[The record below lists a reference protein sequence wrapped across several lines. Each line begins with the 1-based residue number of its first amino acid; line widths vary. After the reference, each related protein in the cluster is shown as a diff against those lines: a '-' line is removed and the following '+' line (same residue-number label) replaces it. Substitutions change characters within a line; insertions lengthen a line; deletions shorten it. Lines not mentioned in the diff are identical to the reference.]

1 MPTNSDYDGF
11 FAGIGG
17 IPLFTYG
24 MITITTIVLAY
35 VTIMESDEVV
45 EEMVDS
51 TVPNSPF
58 MTNLAP
64 PLPEPA
70 NEAANEPT
78 EEPINEPTE
87 EPINEATEEEPANE
101 PVNEVI
107 EEPINEVTE
116 EEPVLVENKGG
127 KKRRKTLSS
136 LKIHKNKSR

>member
-45 EEMVDS
+45 EEIVDS

-70 NEAANEPT
+70 NEPT

-87 EPINEATEEEPANE
+87 EPINEVTEEEPANE
-101 PVNEVI
+101 AT

-116 EEPVLVENKGG
+116 EEPVPVENKGG

>member
-45 EEMVDS
+45 EEIVDS

-64 PLPEPA
+64 PLPEPS
-70 NEAANEPT
+70 NEAANEVT

-87 EPINEATEEEPANE
+87 EPINEVTEEPANE
-101 PVNEVI
+101 PVNEV
-107 EEPINEVTE
+107 TE
-116 EEPVLVENKGG
+116 EEPVPVENKGG

>member
-45 EEMVDS
+45 EEIVDS

-70 NEAANEPT
+70 NEPA
-78 EEPINEPTE
+78 
-87 EPINEATEEEPANE
+87 NEATEEEPANE
-101 PVNEVI
+101 VT

-116 EEPVLVENKGG
+116 EPANEPVNEVTEEEPVPVENKGG